1 MNPRSYWCVGKRL
14 ATVIASFLF
23 AVLVP
28 AAAFPTRVI
37 DPALPPLN
45 PPLVGFS
52 FSPEALPVGV
62 IPEEALARLLVALQP
77 DVVRLPV
84 YWGAVAASEAEVD
97 YAAVD
102 RMLETIPAH
111 QA

>member
-14 ATVIASFLF
+14 ATVIASVLF

-37 DPALPPLN
+37 DPAPPPLS

-52 FSPEALPVGV
+52 FRPAALPAGA
-62 IPEEALARLLVALQP
+62 IPDKALAELLATLHP
-77 DVVRLPV
+77 DLARLPV
-84 YWGAVAASEAEVD
+84 YWGALAPTESPLD
-97 YAAVD
+97 YAAVH
-102 RMLETIPAH
+102 RRLH
-111 QA
+111 

>member
-1 MNPRSYWCVGKRL
+1 MGKRL
-14 ATVIASFLF
+14 ATVIASVLF

-37 DPALPPLN
+37 DPAPLPLN

-52 FSPEALPVGV
+52 FSPEALPAGT

-77 DVVRLPV
+77 DLVRLPV
-84 YWGAVAASEAEVD
+84 
-97 YAAVD
+97 
-102 RMLETIPAH
+102 
-111 QA
+111 